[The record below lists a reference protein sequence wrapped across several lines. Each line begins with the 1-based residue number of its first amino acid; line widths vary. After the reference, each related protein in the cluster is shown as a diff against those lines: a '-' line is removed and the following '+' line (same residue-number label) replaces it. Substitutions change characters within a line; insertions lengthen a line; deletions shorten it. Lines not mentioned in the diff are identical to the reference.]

1 MAPANPE
8 PSFCSAPASVQTQN
22 SDAVP
27 LSSRGRVYW
36 LRKNATKRGKSFPQG
51 LKPIEST
58 QLTSALKH
66 RPPEEKDFFRSLSR
80 LTCVS
85 TSRPSLRLLATTN
98 LRDCC
103 CREIVSVYIPVE
115 TVAPMVTLSGRIALV
130 TGASR
135 GIGKA
140 IAVALASAGADIA
153 VNYNSQ
159 ADAAEA
165 VSQAIRGAGRKCI
178 AVQGDVAKTADVDRL
193 VTTVEEKLGP
203 VAILVNNAGIAQV
216 LPPDQVTEEVF
227 EHFLRVNLTS
237 VFLVT
242 QRVLPGMRAA
252 RWGRIINLSSIAAQT
267 GGIIG
272 PHYAASKAGIL
283 GLTRSYASQLAKDG
297 ITANAIAPGL
307 IDTDMAASVPKEVR
321 DKIPAESVGSADEV
335 ARIAVLFAEN
345 KTITGQTFN
354 INAGRYMS

>member
-1 MAPANPE
+1 M
-8 PSFCSAPASVQTQN
+8 SA
-22 SDAVP
+22 
-27 LSSRGRVYW
+27 
-36 LRKNATKRGKSFPQG
+36 
-51 LKPIEST
+51 
-58 QLTSALKH
+58 
-66 RPPEEKDFFRSLSR
+66 
-80 LTCVS
+80 
-85 TSRPSLRLLATTN
+85 
-98 LRDCC
+98 
-103 CREIVSVYIPVE
+103 
-115 TVAPMVTLSGRIALV
+115 LSGRTALV

-140 IAVALASAGADIA
+140 IALALAEAGADIA

-159 ADAAEA
+159 RNAAEA
-165 VSQAIRGAGRKCI
+165 VCQTIRSGGRKCI
-178 AVQGDVAKTADVDRL
+178 TVQADVSKSADVERM
-193 VTTVEEKLGP
+193 VATVEKELGS
-203 VAILVNNAGIAQV
+203 VGVLVNNAGIAKV
-216 LPPDQVTEEVF
+216 LSPEQVTEEIF

-283 GLTRSYASQLAKDG
+283 GLTRSYASLLAKDG

-307 IDTDMAASVPKEVR
+307 IDTDMGASVPAEIR
-321 DKIPAESVGSADEV
+321 NKIPAETIGAPVEV

-345 KTITGQTFN
+345 KTITGQTYN